1 MRLQKT
7 VQLIEHDARADVDA
21 SVFEIE
27 IGDLAVV
34 ARKINDHSFAN
45 GISNQTRTGTARRDG
60 KTRICRGTDDK
71 ARLLRAFRKSDA
83 DWFDLINRRVRRVQL
98 TRQIIKARVATGLL
112 DFPFLRGSH
121 VVILSEAKNLGF
133 EENIRDV
140 ALRST

>member
-1 MRLQKT
+1 VL
-7 VQLIEHDARADVDA
+7 
-21 SVFEIE
+21 EIE
-27 IGDLAVV
+27 TGDLAVV
-34 ARKINDHSFAN
+34 ARKINDQTLAN
-45 GISNQTRTGTARRDG
+45 RIPNQTRACAPRRDG
-60 KTRICRGTDDK
+60 NACICRRADDE
-71 ARLLRAFRKSDA
+71 ACLPRASRKRNA
-83 DWFDLINRRVRRVQL
+83 HGFDLINRRVRRVQL